1 MNQDLPTPSEFLKSL
16 ENMKTIRDFE
26 KLIKLYGYV
35 DDVLHQINY
44 VDTIA
49 ELLDICDNYNLEPIV
64 KTGFVFITKHMKH
77 EKIVEKRNK
86 LEIKYELFKK

>member
-1 MNQDLPTPSEFLKSL
+1 MNQDLPEPAEFLKSL

-35 DDVLHQINY
+35 LHQINY

-49 ELLDICDNYNLEPIV
+49 ELLDICDDYNLEPVV